1 MQEGVILI
9 MVVMC
14 CLSLLSGGF
23 VLWKAKKGKSKTPSR
38 TSSSSRTSPSAAA
51 GPNVT
56 SPVASGEWVQTNITF
71 YGQSKGDD
79 NGEGFIGVDLFKL
92 GELGLK
98 FNGRPVYPI
107 AVHHDYAH
115 SHLFKV
121 MEVRGNRIKPILGY
135 VVDICD
141 RKDSSCKNAFK
152 NNLKFLVDI
161 HKTGFAAAGSN
172 GNDMTTGEA
181 RVIGSINPSTLDVS
195 VWIDGEKT
203 YAMCS
208 CTSPCD
214 SKNQVWKQPKDLGSC
229 YKG

>member
-1 MQEGVILI
+1 MQEVAI
-9 MVVMC
+9 VMC
-14 CLSLLSGGF
+14 MLACCLVVLSIFF
-23 VLWKAKKGKSKTPSR
+23 VWKGKKGKPRSR
-38 TSSSSRTSPSAAA
+38 TSSTSGTSSSSSSSGT

-56 SPVASGEWVQTNITF
+56 SPVASGDWVQTNITF

-121 MEVRGNRIKPILGY
+121 MEVKGNRIKPILGY

-161 HKTGFAAAGSN
+161 HKTGFTAAGTA
-172 GNDMTTGEA
+172 GNDITTGEA
-181 RVIGSINPSTLDVS
+181 RVIGSISPATLPTS

-214 SKNQVWKQPKDLGSC
+214 SKNQVWKQPKDFASC